1 MLSIILVITWV
12 QLKKIIMSDKKLA
25 GLWMDTEKAIV
36 VKNHDAQNAFKF
48 FLCSPVKAEIQH
60 GNSSEN
66 AGNNAER
73 TNRVKFFKEI
83 EHLLTNSQEV
93 YVTGSGTVQEEFKKY
108 LHDTAQFKDLK
119 ITLDTAQQMSEEQ
132 VLEKVKE
139 HFNA

>member
-1 MLSIILVITWV
+1 
-12 QLKKIIMSDKKLA
+12 MSDKKLA

-36 VKNHDAQNAFKF
+36 AKNHDAQNAFMF

-93 YVTGSGTVQEEFKKY
+93 YVTGPGTVQEEFKKY

>member
-1 MLSIILVITWV
+1 
-12 QLKKIIMSDKKLA
+12 MSEKKLA
-25 GLWMDTEKAIV
+25 GLWIDSEKAVV

-48 FLCSPVKAEIQH
+48 FLCSPVKAEIQY

-73 TNRVKFFKEI
+73 TNKVKFFKEV

-93 YVTGSGTVQEEFKKY
+93 YITGPGKIQEELKHY
-108 LHDTAQFKDLK
+108 LHDTAQFKNLD
-119 ITLDTAQQMSEEQ
+119 ITLDTAQQMSDEQ
-132 VLEKVKE
+132 VLEMVKN

>member
-1 MLSIILVITWV
+1 
-12 QLKKIIMSDKKLA
+12 MSDKKLA

-93 YVTGSGTVQEEFKKY
+93 YVTGPGTVQEEFKKH
-108 LHDTAQFKDLK
+108 LQDTAQFKDLK

>member
-1 MLSIILVITWV
+1 
-12 QLKKIIMSDKKLA
+12 MSEKKLA
-25 GLWMDTEKAIV
+25 GLWIDSEKAVV

-73 TNRVKFFKEI
+73 TNKVKFFKEI

-93 YVTGSGTVQEEFKKY
+93 YITGPGKIQEELKHY
-108 LHDTAQFKDLK
+108 LHDTAQFKNLD
-119 ITLDTAQQMSEEQ
+119 ITLDTAQQMSDEE
-132 VLEKVKE
+132 VLEKVKN

>member
-1 MLSIILVITWV
+1 
-12 QLKKIIMSDKKLA
+12 MSEKKLA
-25 GLWMDTEKAIV
+25 GLWIDSEKAVV

-73 TNRVKFFKEI
+73 TNKVKFFKEV
-83 EHLLTNSQEV
+83 EHLLINSQEV
-93 YVTGSGTVQEEFKKY
+93 YITGPGKIQEELKHY
-108 LHDTAQFKDLK
+108 LHDTAQFKNLD
-119 ITLDTAQQMSEEQ
+119 ITLDTAQQMSDEQ
-132 VLEKVKE
+132 VLETVKN

>member
-1 MLSIILVITWV
+1 
-12 QLKKIIMSDKKLA
+12 MSEKKLA
-25 GLWMDTEKAIV
+25 GLWIDSEKAVV
-36 VKNHDAQNAFKF
+36 VKNHDAHNAFKF

-73 TNRVKFFKEI
+73 TNKVKFFKEV

-93 YVTGSGTVQEEFKKY
+93 YITGPGKIQEELKHY
-108 LHDTAQFKDLK
+108 LHDTAQFKNLD
-119 ITLDTAQQMSEEQ
+119 ITLDTAQQMSDEE
-132 VLEKVKE
+132 VLEKVKN